1 MKKSEFCFI
10 IFYFEKKMLEK
21 IRKMSE
27 KRAKYGQKCPFFCKK
42 YEKNRRFLSKNRLK
56 IGVFE

>member
-10 IFYFEKKMLEK
+10 IFYFWKKMLEK

-27 KRAKYGQKCPFFCKK
+27 KRAKYGQKCPFFGKK
-42 YEKNRRFLSKNRLK
+42 YEKSRCFWLKKLKKFDKN
-56 IGVFE
+56 